1 MTKDLTKDLTTG
13 RPLKL
18 IFQFAIPVLMG
29 MLLQQVYAL
38 VDTAI
43 VGRTLGV
50 LALGGVGAT
59 GSLNF
64 MVIGFCNGLCSG
76 LSIPVAQAFGAG
88 DEGQLR
94 RYVANGVMLCAAI
107 ASVMLLAILPNCRR
121 ILTLMNTTK
130 EQFGFAYSYIFIIFC
145 GVPATMLYNLTAGIL
160 RALGDSKTPV
170 RFLALSS
177 ALNIVLDLVTIL
189 VFNMGVA
196 GAALATVVS
205 QLISGLACLVYMK
218 KHFPILHMEKPD
230 WKPLRKELSTLFGQG
245 VPMGL
250 QFSITAI
257 GSVMLTSAVNSL
269 GPRYVSASAS
279 SNKINHIF
287 LCGYQAI
294 GATSANFCGQNLG
307 AKQYDRIRQ
316 GVHSCLMLATVFA
329 CIHVITV
336 WFGTRLFLLLFLRA
350 EEIGQVIDLVRLNT
364 ICYALGGFV
373 LQFIESYRQAIQG
386 MSFTKL
392 ALCAGMLEM
401 IMRTLCAVWGVPNY
415 GYLAA
420 ALSGTMAWVAAS
432 AFLVPTFYLCLRKR
446 RREGGMLRVKSGK

>member
-1 MTKDLTKDLTTG
+1 MTKDLTVG
-13 RPLKL
+13 NPLKL
-18 IFQFAIPVLMG
+18 VLQFAIPVWLG
-29 MLLQQVYAL
+29 MMLQQVYTL

-50 LALGGVGAT
+50 LALGGVGST

-76 LSIPVAQAFGAG
+76 FAIPVAQAFGAG
-88 DEGQLR
+88 DERQLR
-94 RYVANGVMLCAAI
+94 RYITNSVFLCAAVAAI
-107 ASVMLLAILPNCRR
+107 LLAGILPNCRR

-130 EQFGFAYSYIFIIFC
+130 EQFDFAYSYIFIIFC
-145 GVPATMLYNLTAGIL
+145 GIPATMLYNLTAGIL

-177 ALNIVLDLVTIL
+177 ALNIALDLITIL
-189 VFNMGVA
+189 IFGLGVA

-269 GPRYVSASAS
+269 GPMYVSATASAG
-279 SNKINHIF
+279 KINHIF
-287 LCGYQAI
+287 ICAYQAL
-294 GATSANFCGQNLG
+294 GATSANYCGQNLG
-307 AKQYDRIRQ
+307 AKQFDRIKR
-316 GVHSCLMLATVFA
+316 GVHSCLLLATVYA
-329 CIHVITV
+329 TLHVAAV
-336 WFGTRLFLLLFLRA
+336 WFGCRLFLLLFLKA
-350 EEIGQVIDLVRLNT
+350 EEVGQVADLVRIHCL
-364 ICYALGGFV
+364 CFALGGYF
-373 LQFIESYRQAIQG
+373 LQFIEPYRQGIQG

-392 ALCAGMLEM
+392 ALCAGVIEM
-401 IMRTLCAVWGVPNY
+401 ASRAVCAVWGVPKF
-415 GYLAA
+415 GFPAA
-420 ALSGTMAWVAAS
+420 AMAAPLAWVAAS
-432 AFLVPTFYLCLRKR
+432 IFLVPAFYLCIRKR
-446 RREGGMLRVKSGK
+446 RKQSETAAVKC

>member
-1 MTKDLTKDLTTG
+1 MTKDLTTG

-18 IFQFAIPVLMG
+18 VFQFAVPVLLG

-50 LALGGVGAT
+50 IALGGVGAT

-76 LSIPVAQAFGAG
+76 FAIPVAQAFGAG

-94 RYVANGVMLCAAI
+94 RYVTNGVMLCATI
-107 ASVMLLAILPNCRR
+107 AAVMLLAILPNCRR

-177 ALNIVLDLVTIL
+177 ALNIALDLVTIL
-189 VFNMGVA
+189 IFKMGVA
-196 GAALATVVS
+196 GAALATVFS
-205 QLISGLACLVYMK
+205 QLVSGLACLFYMK
-218 KHFPILHMEKPD
+218 KHFPILHTRREE
-230 WKPLRKELSTLFGQG
+230 WKPLKKELARLFGQG

-269 GPRYVSASAS
+269 GPLYVSATAT

-287 LCGYQAI
+287 ICGYQAL

-307 AKQYDRIRQ
+307 AKQYDRIKR
-316 GVHSCLMLATVFA
+316 GVHSCLLLATVFA
-329 CIHVITV
+329 CIHVVTV
-336 WFGTRLFLLLFLRA
+336 WFGNRLFLLLFLRA
-350 EEIGQVIDLVRLNT
+350 EEIGQVADLVRLNT

-373 LQFIESYRQAIQG
+373 HQFVEAYRQGVQG
-386 MSFTKL
+386 ISFTKL